1 MFSWKTT
8 RIVCIVLLLLPIVHL
23 AYLVSRDALA
33 ILDPSPDVWD
43 KELQAYARDD
53 RTSTLPKNPIVV
65 VGGRR
70 VTLWTEL
77 PDVLADKPVL
87 MRGLGDAIVEDIT
100 YNYTALI
107 GYYRPS
113 AVVLLPA
120 NSEFHIRDNKSPEA
134 LVAAIQDLE
143 AEDAR
148 HGITRQFYVF
158 APLKSLMFPGD
169 DPVVEETTRLLQAW
183 ASENERVTIL
193 DGNAVLRDS
202 SGKPKPG
209 YYLGDGINLND
220 AGYLRLAILLES
232 ALAANTETAAETV
245 ATP

>member
-33 ILDPSPDVWD
+33 ILDPSPNVWD

-107 GYYRPS
+107 
-113 AVVLLPA
+113 
-120 NSEFHIRDNKSPEA
+120 
-134 LVAAIQDLE
+134 
-143 AEDAR
+143 
-148 HGITRQFYVF
+148 
-158 APLKSLMFPGD
+158 
-169 DPVVEETTRLLQAW
+169 
-183 ASENERVTIL
+183 
-193 DGNAVLRDS
+193 
-202 SGKPKPG
+202 
-209 YYLGDGINLND
+209 
-220 AGYLRLAILLES
+220 
-232 ALAANTETAAETV
+232 
-245 ATP
+245 